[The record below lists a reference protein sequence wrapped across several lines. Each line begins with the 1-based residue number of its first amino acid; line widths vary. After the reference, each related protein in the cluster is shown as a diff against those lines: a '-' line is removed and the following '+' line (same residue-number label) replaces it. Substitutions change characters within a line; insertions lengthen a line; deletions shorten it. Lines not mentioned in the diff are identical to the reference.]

1 MFIGLVLKWE
11 KNIITIFLEV
21 TDISSQSAYPLFPTS
36 AQGEN
41 NIKKSKRENE
51 KFTTFFQPNFHIL
64 SPTFLLFLAL

>member
-1 MFIGLVLKWE
+1 LVLQGE

-41 NIKKSKRENE
+41 NIKKAKE
-51 KFTTFFQPNFHIL
+51 KMKNSTPLSSQIFTFSLP
-64 SPTFLLFLAL
+64 LFLYSCHCE